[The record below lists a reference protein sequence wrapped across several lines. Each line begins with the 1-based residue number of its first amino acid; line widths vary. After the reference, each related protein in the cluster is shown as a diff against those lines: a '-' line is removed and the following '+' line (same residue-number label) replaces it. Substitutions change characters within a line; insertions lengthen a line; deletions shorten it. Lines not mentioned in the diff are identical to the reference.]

1 MYNAFLLNTLYIRP
15 HTCFTET
22 HVLQRRVYLVNKK
35 TLQKSVYIEL
45 GSPTHLQPSPRIPR
59 LRTNSFVCGNK
70 SLHLLTNTQESW
82 NSTSVNIEDP
92 ASSLRLPASSLQ
104 SPASRLPD
112 KPTALQSLSTI
123 TTYIILPE
131 SCITCVYRDYR
142 NTYITITFQP
152 CNYQS
157 RQPNFMIYCVRAFYD
172 NYHSVLAFSFF
183 YSIIYTV
190 LSNAQFAIIRTAD

>member
-1 MYNAFLLNTLYIRP
+1 MPFEADLLMYIRP
-15 HTCFTET
+15 HTCFMGT

-35 TLQKSVYIEL
+35 TLQKSVYVEL
-45 GSPTHLQPSPRIPR
+45 GSPRHLQPSPRIPR

-82 NSTSVNIEDP
+82 NSTSLNIEDP
-92 ASSLRLPASSLQ
+92 ASSLQLPVSGFQSPASSLQ
-104 SPASRLPD
+104 LPVSSFQIQYPASSLRSPASRLPD

-152 CNYQS
+152 CMAS
-157 RQPNFMIYCVRAFYD
+157 RTKNSLIENPYAC
-172 NYHSVLAFSFF
+172 
-183 YSIIYTV
+183 
-190 LSNAQFAIIRTAD
+190 